1 MLLGKIACQDL
12 KKKKRAA
19 ANVYRVN
26 ETRGFIVDTL
36 LNSAV
41 TSLLQCS
48 EVIHLGQGSILMAHP
63 EIALFPEIPLFLPTL
78 MRTAGTLHFVP
89 LSEGNKSVGL
99 ISITTE
105 NLVNNTDKPR
115 FVSFYVK

>member
-99 ISITTE
+99 ISVTTE
-105 NLVNNTDKPR
+105 NLVYNTDKPR